1 MRYPGSFYRRSQ
13 PADGIILPRQANF
26 PKPAMSLPFQVPINT
41 DLIKREEGNVWVEI
55 EKNLYRTAE
64 KAASRLLVNSKTL
77 HVSLHL
83 KDLPLN
89 RNNP

>member
-1 MRYPGSFYRRSQ
+1 
-13 PADGIILPRQANF
+13 
-26 PKPAMSLPFQVPINT
+26 MSPPFQVPINT
-41 DLIKREEGNVWVEI
+41 DLIEN
-55 EKNLYRTAE
+55 NLYRTAE

-89 RNNP
+89 RNTP